1 MRSALSFLN
10 ELARTIPSCRAR
22 EKYRFPMVLF
32 AYGNS
37 PGTGEKTVLRRA
49 YFQGG
54 GIPQLFQL
62 VVSAVG
68 KRRVGPKLPLG

>member
-1 MRSALSFLN
+1 MTHRFGIVGSGMIAPIH
-10 ELARTIPSCRAR
+10 LAA
-22 EKYRFPMVLF
+22 M
-32 AYGNS
+32 G
-37 PGTGEKTVLRRA
+37 RRA

-68 KRRVGPKLPLG
+68 NRRVGPKLPLG